1 MHASAHLGAPL
12 PHRYDFAI
20 VRSHVLFRRAR
31 LDLAAELEA
40 ISGLFRSPGFSDRDH
55 DGASYQRLVDE
66 HAPPAEHPM
75 SLWGRLQAAIRMRG
89 HPDEEERENDVDEG
103 WLGRALDTERRVK
116 RLLLQERFAL
126 DASQRAM
133 EERLMAHIDA
143 VHLRHAKKA

>member
-1 MHASAHLGAPL
+1 M
-12 PHRYDFAI
+12 
-20 VRSHVLFRRAR
+20 
-31 LDLAAELEA
+31 
-40 ISGLFRSPGFSDRDH
+40 
-55 DGASYQRLVDE
+55 DE
-66 HAPPAEHPM
+66 HAPPDEHPK

-116 RLLLQERFAL
+116 RLLHDERFAH

-143 VHLRHAKKA
+143 VHLRRNSA

>member
-1 MHASAHLGAPL
+1 VHACAHHGAPL
-12 PHRYDFAI
+12 PHRYDYAI

-40 ISGLFRSPGFSDRDH
+40 ISGLLRSHADRAH
-55 DGASYQRLVDE
+55 DGASYERLVDE
-66 HAPPAEHPM
+66 HAPPDEHPK

-89 HPDEEERENDVDEG
+89 HPDEEERENDVEEG

-116 RLLLQERFAL
+116 RLLHDERFAH